1 MDKTNLNVSPYF
13 DDFDAEKNYYKVLFK
28 PGYPVQARE
37 LTTLQSIL
45 QEQVSSLGKSI
56 FKDGSVVVPG
66 EVSYDP
72 NYYAV
77 KINPIHLGLDVEL
90 YFKELI
96 GKKITG
102 DISQVTAVIQN
113 VLSRVDS
120 TENVTTLYVKYTN
133 SNSSF
138 QNTSFVD
145 GETLTILDNIQYGNT
160 VITSGNTIGSLIDN
174 NSVKIGSAVSIS
186 PGIYFIRGLFVK
198 VSQDTIILDQYT
210 NAPSYRVGLSI
221 TENFTSSFDD
231 NSLYDNAKGFTNYSA
246 PGADRFNLTTKLS
259 KQGLQDF
266 NDTNFIEILRIT
278 NGVVNKI
285 RDTSDY
291 SLIKDYLAKRTF
303 EQSGHFAVSPFS
315 VDVVDSL
322 NNLTDLSGLYK
333 KNERTEQ
340 NNVPKEDLL
349 CVKVSSGKAYV
360 SGNEVE
366 KSSTNVLDIKKA
378 RSTNNV
384 SVSPVQFEMGSLIV
398 TNNVSGCPAIGLN
411 NSHTVDLFDSRKS
424 SNIVGT
430 GTTIGK
436 ARVYSF
442 SASDSSYVD
451 NSSRWN
457 LYLYDIQT
465 YTKLTLNAVLPSE
478 VSKGS
483 RVKGLRSGASGFIS
497 EDRDST
503 SVLYVYQTSGT
514 FLVNEELEFNEN
526 KNIKRSVT
534 DIQIY
539 SGKDIKSIYQ
549 NSSSLSLSGL
559 STDFSADV
567 FLNKKTAPNFNISD
581 SIIIT
586 PEDSG
591 ISTITSPGKLF
602 DGIKLGSII
611 RYQKVGFATE
621 FFNKVESIST
631 NKLEMT
637 VSAVPNVD
645 DVCLGSLHSG
655 SENLKTLFTIGES
668 ILQNKENS
676 NLYAPLSNTNISA
689 VNLSSSSLTIIK
701 QATGK
706 ATSSTGSL
714 SLTVDNFNISD
725 ATFEPYS
732 VNRYSLFYSDGTVET
747 LSGGKLEITNSGQ
760 DLSIT
765 GLKPEETDVTV
776 MVTLKKT
783 VVRNKSKIHKKSE
796 KITIDKTSLG
806 ISDGISGLTTSKYYG
821 VRVEDVD
828 ISLNVPDVSEVIAIY
843 ESTNSSE
850 AILDKL
856 SFSST
861 SISGAI
867 IGERI
872 VGSIS
877 EAVGQIVSINSTD
890 ITFVYLNSNKFTPS
904 DVISFSESNISAQ
917 ISSLTPG
924 AYINRTDDFILDK
937 GQKSQYYDYSKIVRS
952 SGTVVPAKKL
962 TIIYNAFSVSEAD
975 SGDFYTASSYNASDY
990 KNFVPTLNNNLKS
1003 SDVLD
1008 FRPRV
1013 STFNSLITSPFTFDT
1028 RNFATSLA
1036 NPQLVIA
1043 PNESS
1048 IISYSYYVPRIDRL
1062 ILNKGGNFQLIVG
1075 SGSLNPQPPTEIR
1088 DAMNIATLEIP
1099 AYVYD
1104 VNDIKISLVEN
1115 RRYTMKDIGSLE
1127 GRIENLEKFAS
1138 LTLLELDVKSLQVID
1153 DDGLGLSKFKCGFF
1167 ADSFVDTK
1175 SIDLNNQDTRASIN
1189 GNDGELTTDLSI
1201 HTLKSQI
1208 LPSNNINLESAD
1220 YSTDLDLLDSNIKK
1234 TGDLITLNYSETG
1247 WADISQEF
1255 ATTEENLNP
1264 HGLSNF
1270 DGKVTLFPS
1279 TDLWAKTINN
1289 KKGNIVRTQSLWD
1302 NSYISNLY
1310 LSSENSKKMRS
1321 RNIQFSASQL
1331 MPLSRYKSSL
1341 DGSSSVDIIPKL
1353 LKVSMINGIFSTGE
1367 TIEGYVDDK
1376 KVFSS
1381 RLCDPNHKYGLF
1393 SAPSETYTVNPYQ
1406 STEILSNYAQSTTVL
1421 NLDTYSLSD
1430 NADGRFY
1437 GYVFEGMRIVG
1448 KVSGAQC
1455 DVTAQDLITDNV
1467 GDLIGCFYVRNP
1479 FTTLTPSTLFNVS
1492 DKTFRLQT
1500 DNASTSSSTISLR
1513 NYFCESS
1520 LYLSDNPKSSN
1531 ISLLRRPV
1539 STRTALE
1546 TGKSYLSQSF
1556 KVDNKGGFLTS
1567 VDLFFANKDDTEK
1580 VSVEIREV
1588 DLGGRPTA
1596 KILQD
1601 FSVGYVLPENITT
1614 SIDGSIATNVKFKSP
1629 VYLEPN
1635 KQYALIL
1642 FSSSSSLYSVW
1653 TAISNESTVSTQTFP
1668 NSQKIIYSNQFIGG
1682 NLYKPQNGSIAT
1694 ASLLQ
1699 DLKFKLYKAQFVKSG
1714 TAFFANPILSNN
1726 NSNEEYDANIENL
1739 VSNPIT
1745 SFPKKQIIGI
1755 TTSYLDPEFYHYG
1768 RKIIF
1773 GTGDGTANGLP
1784 YGFIEQS
1791 GGKILGITTNNVGLG
1806 YSNGLYTDAEL
1817 YTINGFGP
1825 EVNNVVAD
1833 LTFSNNQLSSVT
1845 ITDGGSGYSVGD
1857 LLGIKTETNP
1867 IGNGAI
1873 VGVSSING
1881 VDTLLISNIN
1891 KNNTIQQG
1899 FALNVLDE
1907 NSAFVSLANTTI
1919 SKTPRDLS
1927 DLYTGNT
1934 FKVDNYS
1941 HGMHSSNNY
1950 VKISGVFPDTVPSQL
1965 IANITADSTVVSIAD
1980 TSQFLV
1986 YDNIPVAGVNTGYML
2001 INNEIISYNQVNS
2014 GSLEIADRGIHGSTI
2029 RNHNINDM
2037 VYNYEGGG
2045 VGLTRINTKHQK
2057 SSSQY
2062 LKSLET
2068 TDSFFI
2074 EYPRTDRPISNFIE
2088 EKSFGGLNCKST
2100 QNYQYNSIIP
2110 SFNFLTPPK
2119 TSINSSIQ
2127 TITGTSSNG
2136 SETSFTNKSLES
2148 ISLNTKNDFDSTRLV
2163 ASRLNE
2169 LEYLQQMP
2177 RYKSLIVSLS
2187 MVSRNGNVSPVID
2200 LANGASLTLIR
2211 NRLNTPISD
2220 YASDSRS
2227 NALSN
2232 DPHASIYIS
2241 KQINLTKPASSLK
2254 VLTNCYNSPNSDF
2267 RILFKLVRPD
2277 SNGVEQSYE
2286 LFPGYNNLRDVN
2298 GDGIGDVVIDT
2309 LLNDGSS
2316 DGFVGSSDE
2325 GKYSEYEFTANN
2337 LGEFVGFSI
2346 KIVMSGSNEATPLKF
2361 KNIRAIALV

>member
-1 MDKTNLNVSPYF
+1 MAKTNLNVSPYF

-90 YFKELI
+90 YYKQLI
-96 GKKITG
+96 GKKIIG
-102 DISQVTAVIQN
+102 DVSQVTAVVQN

-145 GETLTILDNIQYGNT
+145 GETLTIVDSIQYGNT
-160 VITSGNTIGSLIDN
+160 VITGGNTIGSLIDA

-198 VSQDTIILDQYT
+198 VSQDTIILDQYANT
-210 NAPSYRVGLSI
+210 PSYRVGLSI
-221 TENFTSSFDD
+221 TENFVTSFDD

-278 NGVVNKI
+278 NGVVKKVK
-285 RDTSDY
+285 DTSDY

-303 EQSGHFAVSPFS
+303 EQTGHFTVSPFS

-322 NNLTDLSGLYK
+322 NNLTDLNGLYK
-333 KNERTEQ
+333 RSERTDQ
-340 NNVPKEDLL
+340 NNVPREDLL

-360 SGNEVE
+360 SGNEIE
-366 KSSTNVLDIKKA
+366 KSATNVLDIRKA
-378 RSTNNV
+378 RSTNTV
-384 SVSPVQFEMGSLIV
+384 SLSPVQFEMGSLIV

-411 NSHTVDLFDSRKS
+411 NSYTIDLFDSRKS
-424 SNIVGT
+424 SNNAGT

-465 YTKLTLNAVLPSE
+465 YTKLTLNTELPSE
-478 VSKGS
+478 VSEGS
-483 RVKGLRSGASGFIS
+483 RVRGLRSGASGFIS
-497 EDRDST
+497 EDPNNT

-514 FLVNEELEFNEN
+514 FLVSEELEFNEN
-526 KNIKRSVT
+526 KNIKRSIT
-534 DIQIY
+534 DIKIY
-539 SGKDIKSIYQ
+539 SGKDIKSVYQ
-549 NSSSLSLSGL
+549 DSSSLSLSGL

-567 FLNKKTAPNFNISD
+567 FLNKNIAPNFSVSD

-586 PEDSG
+586 PESSG

-602 DGIKLGSII
+602 DGIKLGSIV

-621 FFNKVESIST
+621 FFNKVESISSD
-631 NKLEMT
+631 KLEMT

-645 DVCLGSLHSG
+645 NVCLGSLHSG

-668 ILQNKENS
+668 TIQNKENS
-676 NLYAPLSNTNISA
+676 NLYASLQNKNVSS
-689 VNLSSSSLTIIK
+689 VNLSSSTLTIIK

-706 ATSSTGSL
+706 TTSSTGTL
-714 SLTVDNFNISD
+714 ALTVDNFNLAD

-732 VNRYSLFYSDGTVET
+732 VGRYSLFYNDGTVET
-747 LSGGKLEITNSGQ
+747 LTAGKLEITNSGQ
-760 DLSIT
+760 DLT
-765 GLKPEETDVTV
+765 LYGLKSDENDVTV
-776 MVTLKKT
+776 VVTLKKT
-783 VVRNKSKIHKKSE
+783 VVRNKSKIYKKSE
-796 KITIDKTSLG
+796 KIVIDRTSLG
-806 ISDGISGLTTSKYYG
+806 ISDGISGLSTSKYYG
-821 VRVEDVD
+821 VRVEDQD

-856 SFSST
+856 TFSAS

-867 IGERI
+867 VGERI

-877 EAVGQIVSINSTD
+877 EAVGQIVSINTTD
-890 ITFVYLNSNKFTPS
+890 ITFVYLNSNRFTPS
-904 DVISFSESNISAQ
+904 DVVSFSESNISSP

-924 AYINRTDDFILDK
+924 AYIDRTDDFVLDK
-937 GQKSQYYDYSKIVRS
+937 GQKSQYYDYSRIVRS

-962 TIIYNAFSVSEAD
+962 TVIYNAYGVSEAD
-975 SGDFYTASSYNASDY
+975 SGDFYTASSYNASNF
-990 KNFVPTLNNNLKS
+990 KNYVPSLNNDLRA

-1013 STFNSLITSPFTFDT
+1013 SSFNSTITSPFNFDT

-1036 NPQLVIA
+1036 NPQIVVA

-1048 IISYSYYVPRIDRL
+1048 VVSYQYYVPRIDRL
-1062 ILNKGGNFQLIVG
+1062 VLNKGGNFQLIVG
-1075 SGSLNPQPPTEIR
+1075 SGSPNPQPPTEIS

-1127 GRIENLEKFAS
+1127 DRIENLEKFAS

-1167 ADSFVDTK
+1167 ADSFVDTS
-1175 SIDLNNQDTRASIN
+1175 SIDFKNQDTRASIDGSN
-1189 GNDGELTTDLSI
+1189 GELTTDLSI

-1208 LPSNNINLESAD
+1208 LPSNSINLESAD
-1220 YSTDLDLLDSNIKK
+1220 YSTDIDLLDPNIKK
-1234 TGDLITLNYSETG
+1234 TGDLITLNYSEKLWG
-1247 WADISQEF
+1247 DISQEF
-1255 ATTEENLNP
+1255 ATTKENLNP

-1270 DGKVTLFPS
+1270 NGKVALFPS
-1279 TDLWAKTINN
+1279 TDLWVKTINN

-1310 LSSENSKKMRS
+1310 LSSENSNKMRS
-1321 RNIQFSASQL
+1321 RNVQFSASDL
-1331 MPLSRYKSSL
+1331 VPLSRYTSSL

-1353 LKVSMINGIFSTGE
+1353 LKINMISGIFTVGE
-1367 TIEGYVDDK
+1367 TVEGYVGDK

-1381 RLCDPNHKYGLF
+1381 RVCEPNHKNGLF
-1393 SAPSETYTVNPYQ
+1393 SAPSETYAVNPYQ
-1406 STEILSNYAQSTTVL
+1406 STEILTDYAQSTSVL
-1421 NLDTYSLSD
+1421 NIDTYSLAD

-1437 GYVFEGMRIVG
+1437 GYVFEGMRIIG
-1448 KVSGAQC
+1448 KTSGAQC
-1455 DVTAQDLITDNV
+1455 DVTSQDLITDNV

-1500 DNASTSSSTISLR
+1500 DSTPTQTSSISLR
-1513 NYFCESS
+1513 SYFCESS

-1539 STRTALE
+1539 STRSVLE
-1546 TGKSYLSQSF
+1546 TGKSYLSQTF
-1556 KVDNKGGFLTS
+1556 KVDNEGGFLTS

-1580 VSVEIREV
+1580 VTVEIREV

-1601 FSVGYVLPENITT
+1601 FSVAQILPANITT
-1614 SIDGSIATNVKFKSP
+1614 STDGSVATNIKFKSP

-1635 KQYALIL
+1635 KQYALTL
-1642 FSSSSSLYSVW
+1642 FSASSSLYSVW
-1653 TAISNESTVSTQTFP
+1653 TATSNEATVATQNFP
-1668 NSQKIIYSNQFIGG
+1668 NSQQIIYSNQFIGG
-1682 NLYKPQNGSIAT
+1682 NLYKPQNGAIAT

-1699 DLKFKLYKAQFVKSG
+1699 DLKFKLYKAQFVDSG
-1714 TAFFANPILSNN
+1714 TAFFTNPLLSNN

-1745 SFPKKQIIGI
+1745 SFPKKQVIGI

-1768 RKIIF
+1768 RKVIF
-1773 GTGDGTANGLP
+1773 GPVSNNI

-1791 GGKILGITTNNVGLG
+1791 GGKISGISTNNVGAG
-1806 YSNGLYTDAEL
+1806 YSNGTYSNAEL

-1825 EVNNVVAD
+1825 EVNNVTAN
-1833 LTFSNNQLSSVT
+1833 LTFANNQLSSVT
-1845 ITDGGSGYSVGD
+1845 ITNGGSGYSVGD
-1857 LLGIKTETNP
+1857 LLGIKTTTNP
-1867 IGNGAI
+1867 LGSGAI
-1873 VGVSSING
+1873 IGVSSISG
-1881 VDTLLISNIN
+1881 VDTLLMTNIN
-1891 KNNTIQQG
+1891 KNNSILLG
-1899 FALNVLDE
+1899 HGLSVLDDAD
-1907 NSAFVSLANTTI
+1907 NVVSLAGT
-1919 SKTPRDLS
+1919 SVFKDPRNLS
-1927 DLYTGNT
+1927 DLYSGNV

-1941 HGMHSSNNY
+1941 HGMHSTNNY
-1950 VKISGVFPDTVPSQL
+1950 VKISGVFPDTIPSQL
-1965 IANITADSTVVSIAD
+1965 NANITADSNVVSIAD
-1980 TSQFLV
+1980 TSQFVV
-1986 YDNIPVAGVNTGYML
+1986 YDNIAVAGVQTGYML

-2014 GSLEIADRGIHGSTI
+2014 GSLQINQRGVHGSTI
-2029 RNHNINDM
+2029 RNHSVNDM
-2037 VYNYEGGG
+2037 VYKYECGG
-2045 VGLTRINTKHQK
+2045 VGLTRINTRHQK

-2062 LKSLET
+2062 LNSLET

-2074 EYPRTDRPISNFIE
+2074 EYPRADRIISNFVE
-2088 EKSFGGLNCKST
+2088 GKTFGGLNCKST
-2100 QNYQYNSIIP
+2100 QNYQFNSIIP

-2119 TSINSSIQ
+2119 TSVNSSIR

-2136 SETSFTNKSLES
+2136 TETSFIDKGLEP
-2148 ISLNTKNDFDSTRLV
+2148 IALNTKNDFDSTRLV
-2163 ASRLNE
+2163 ASRMNE

-2177 RYKSLIVSLS
+2177 RYKSLILS
-2187 MVSRNGNVSPVID
+2187 ISMSSKNNNVSPVID
-2200 LANGASLTLIR
+2200 LANGASFSLIR
-2211 NRLNTPISD
+2211 NRLNSPISD

-2232 DPHASIYIS
+2232 DPHASVYIS
-2241 KQINLTKPASSLK
+2241 NQINLLKPATSLK

-2267 RILFKLVRPD
+2267 RVLLKLIRPD
-2277 SNGVEQSYE
+2277 SNGIEQSYE
-2286 LFPGYNNLRDVN
+2286 LFPGYSNLKDVN
-2298 GDGIGDVVIDT
+2298 GDGVGDIVIDT

-2316 DGFVGSSDE
+2316 DFFVGSSAE
-2325 GKYSEYEFTANN
+2325 GEYSEYEFTANN

-2361 KNIRAIALV
+2361 KDIRAVALA